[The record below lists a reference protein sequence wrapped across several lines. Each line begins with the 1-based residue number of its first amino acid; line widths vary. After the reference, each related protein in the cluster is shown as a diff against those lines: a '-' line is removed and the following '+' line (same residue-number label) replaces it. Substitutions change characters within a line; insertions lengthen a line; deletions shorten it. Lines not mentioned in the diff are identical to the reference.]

1 MNMTEKE
8 KEKGRIKARLLQ
20 CGCSNTEADQLVQDV
35 VNMPPE
41 ERLHNQIVNALQDN
55 IEKLKKWKKEIEK

>member
-1 MNMTEKE
+1 MKMTEKE

-20 CGCSNTEADQLVQDV
+20 CGCSNMEADQLAQDV

-41 ERLHNQIVNALQDN
+41 ERLQNQIKFALEDN